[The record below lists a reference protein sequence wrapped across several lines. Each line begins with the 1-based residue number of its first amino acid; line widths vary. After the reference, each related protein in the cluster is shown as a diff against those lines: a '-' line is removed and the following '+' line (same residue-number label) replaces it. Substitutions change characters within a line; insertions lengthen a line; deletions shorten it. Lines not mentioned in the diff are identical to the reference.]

1 MKNSV
6 DPNLLNQIQSQF
18 ESLKTQMG
26 IEPDEESLK
35 GLDTLFGNISFDE
48 IQREMETAMKTKT
61 IKIETIHEDAIFPG
75 YAYPSDSGFD
85 LYSVEELEMT
95 PLSRAL
101 VSTGLKVSFDEG
113 YEIQVRPK
121 SGLAINYG
129 ITCLNTPGTVDQGYT
144 GEIKVILFNT
154 SNETFTVKKGMKI
167 AQAVLC
173 PVMNGKFVNLELVE
187 SIDNKD
193 RGNNGFGSTGI

>member
-1 MKNSV
+1 MKNTI
-6 DPNLLNQIQSQF
+6 DPNLLNQIQQQF
-18 ESLKTQMG
+18 ESLKNQMG
-26 IEPDEESLK
+26 IEPDEEAFD
-35 GLDTLFGNISFDE
+35 GIETIFGNISFDE
-48 IQREMETAMKTKT
+48 IQQEMETAMKTKT
-61 IKIETIHEDAIFPG
+61 IKVETIHEDAILPG

-85 LYSVEELEMT
+85 LYSVEELTME
-95 PLSRAL
+95 PFSRAL

-154 SNETFTVKKGMKI
+154 SNENFTVKKGMKI

-173 PVMNGKFVNLELVE
+173 PVMNGKFVNIELVE
-187 SIDNKD
+187 KIQNKD

>member
-1 MKNSV
+1 MKNTL
-6 DPNLLNQIQSQF
+6 DPNLLNQIQLQF
-18 ESLKTQMG
+18 ESLKNKMG
-26 IEPDEESLK
+26 VEPDEKSFQ
-35 GLDTLFGNISFDE
+35 GLDSLFGNIAFDE
-48 IQREMETAMKTKT
+48 IQEEMETAMKTKT
-61 IKIETIHEDAIFPG
+61 IKVETIHEDAILPG

-85 LYSVEELEMT
+85 LYSVEELDMV
-95 PLSRAL
+95 PFSRAL

-121 SGLAINYG
+121 SGLAMNYG

-154 SNETFTVKKGMKI
+154 SNETFKVKKGMKI

-173 PVMNGKFVNLELVE
+173 PVMNGKFVNIELVE
-187 SIDNKD
+187 KVDNKD
-193 RGNNGFGSTGI
+193 RGDNGFGSTGI

>member
-1 MKNSV
+1 MKTL
-6 DPNLLNQIQSQF
+6 DPNLLSQIQEQF
-18 ESLKTQMG
+18 ESLKNQMG
-26 IEPDEESLK
+26 IEPDEKSYE
-35 GLDTLFGNISFDE
+35 GLDNLFGNISFDE
-48 IQREMETAMKTKT
+48 IQKEMETAMKTKA
-61 IKIETIHEDAIFPG
+61 IKIEKIHEDAIFPG

-85 LYSVEELEMT
+85 LYSIEELDMA

-154 SNETFTVKKGMKI
+154 SNETFLITV
-167 AQAVLC
+167 
-173 PVMNGKFVNLELVE
+173 
-187 SIDNKD
+187 
-193 RGNNGFGSTGI
+193 